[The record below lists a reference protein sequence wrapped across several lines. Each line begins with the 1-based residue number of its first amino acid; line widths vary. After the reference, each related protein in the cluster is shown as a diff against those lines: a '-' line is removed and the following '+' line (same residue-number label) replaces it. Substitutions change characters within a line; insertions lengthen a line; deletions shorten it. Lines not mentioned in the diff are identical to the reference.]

1 MKVEY
6 GILAAFLG
14 AVYLVIV
21 KFLPDFPISLE
32 LLLTLVVYV
41 LLKLGVEIVG
51 QSVKKLFHR
60 G

>member
-21 KFLPDFPISLE
+21 KFLPDFPISPE
-32 LLLTLVVYV
+32 LLLTLVIYV

-51 QSVKKLFHR
+51 QPVKKLFHR

>member
-21 KFLPDFPISLE
+21 KFLPDFPISPE